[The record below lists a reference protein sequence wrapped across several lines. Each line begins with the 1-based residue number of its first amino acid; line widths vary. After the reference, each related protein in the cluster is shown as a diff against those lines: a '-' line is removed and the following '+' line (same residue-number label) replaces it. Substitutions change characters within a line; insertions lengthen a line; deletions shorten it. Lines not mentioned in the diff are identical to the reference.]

1 VILRIAKRFVLFF
14 SSEEKKLDLLSS
26 FTQNSCMFIEFYS
39 GVTALWSALTLITT
53 YENRPCYFQVLK
65 VSPYL
70 ISLANTSRSHSP
82 HEYESLWDIVAV
94 LSFQWELLFNKHHSS
109 ELEKT
114 FSFSSFPQLRT
125 IVNDRHFNFFR
136 FVFSILYVFH
146 M

>member
-1 VILRIAKRFVLFF
+1 MRKLFGYIGIGLEFDVIDFDSNNKIVILRIAKRFVLFF

-70 ISLANTSRSHSP
+70 TSLANTSRSHSP
-82 HEYESLWDIVAV
+82 HEYESL
-94 LSFQWELLFNKHHSS
+94 
-109 ELEKT
+109 
-114 FSFSSFPQLRT
+114 
-125 IVNDRHFNFFR
+125 
-136 FVFSILYVFH
+136 
-146 M
+146 